1 MQANGRMP
9 SAASPAAKVT
19 ACCSAMPTSKQRFGN
34 FSPKRFSPV
43 PDGIAA
49 VIATMRS
56 SASAS
61 LINDLANTDV
71 YEGVVDFDLTCAPVT
86 TSNLA
91 TLCHLSSACS
101 ADR

>member
-1 MQANGRMP
+1 MP
-9 SAASPAAKVT
+9 SDAIPAAKVT
-19 ACCSAMPTSKQRFGN
+19 ACCSAIPTSKQRFGN
-34 FSPKRFSPV
+34 FSPNKLRPV

-61 LINDLANTDV
+61 VVSVLAKNDWEDGT
-71 YEGVVDFDLTCAPVT
+71 VDFDLTCAPVT